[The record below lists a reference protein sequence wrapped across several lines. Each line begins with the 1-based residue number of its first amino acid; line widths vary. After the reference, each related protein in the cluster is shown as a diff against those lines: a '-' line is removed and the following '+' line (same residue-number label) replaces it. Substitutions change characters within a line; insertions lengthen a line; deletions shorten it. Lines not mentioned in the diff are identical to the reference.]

1 MQQVQRI
8 TVIIS
13 LIFLPLIF
21 ILAPFIV
28 KLVCG
33 GNYPAAI
40 LSLRFLLIS
49 VFFISSNAF
58 RVQFLLVCGKTDVY
72 SRIHITMAAIGL
84 PLIIIFIYSFS
95 YVGAAMAT
103 AIIEAGVFTMTY
115 FTVKKLPY
123 KATIPNESVSP

>member
-1 MQQVQRI
+1 
-8 TVIIS
+8 
-13 LIFLPLIF
+13 
-21 ILAPFIV
+21 
-28 KLVCG
+28 
-33 GNYPAAI
+33 
-40 LSLRFLLIS
+40 LLIS

-58 RVQFLLVCGKTDVY
+58 RVQFLLVCGKTDAY

-115 FTVKKLPY
+115 FTVKKLWFIRT
-123 KATIPNESVSP
+123 KGEGFGVSH